1 VISVIVGRRIY
12 LRARSSEP
20 ESLLNQRAAQYIG
33 RTVVLAAAI
42 EGGNGRARVDDTEW
56 LVTGPELPKGSQVRI
71 TGEDQGR
78 LTVEPLT
85 QS

>member
-1 VISVIVGRRIY
+1 MISVIVGRRIY